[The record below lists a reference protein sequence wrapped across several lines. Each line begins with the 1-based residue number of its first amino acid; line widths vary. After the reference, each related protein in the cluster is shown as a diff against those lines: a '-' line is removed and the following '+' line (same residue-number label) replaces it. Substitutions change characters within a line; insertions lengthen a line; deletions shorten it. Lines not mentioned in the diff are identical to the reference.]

1 MISNPVELNR
11 SKIKVNNDTILQDW
25 RQGNIVVENK
35 KQGGTELCQAQG
47 QLFSCFE
54 LFPGEGGGWQT

>member
-1 MISNPVELNR
+1 MIE
-11 SKIKVNNDTILQDW
+11 VNNDTILQDW

-35 KQGGTELCQAQG
+35 RQDGAELCQAQG

-54 LFPGEGGGWQT
+54 LFPGGGFV